1 MAALDLLG
9 RRWSLRILWEL
20 RDRPL
25 GARALRAECDGM
37 SSSVLYQRLTELTEA
52 GLIAKNDSGDYI
64 LTPLGE
70 ELYPALVSLLKWSEM
85 WAAAEKD

>member
-1 MAALDLLG
+1 
-9 RRWSLRILWEL
+9 
-20 RDRPL
+20 
-25 GARALRAECDGM
+25 M